1 MRIVTPGIPDK
12 KSVYLITRSYYAQL
26 IHAGVRIY
34 EYTPGFIHAKMI
46 VADNDIAVV
55 GTINMDFRSFYL
67 HFECGAVFYDG
78 SVVHKVYSDIL
89 ETIDQ
94 SEEID
99 EQWIRSYPWIK
110 SIGASLLSL
119 LIPLM

>member
-1 MRIVTPGIPDK
+1 MP
-12 KSVYLITRSYYAQL
+12 SVFLYQWPQYPHNMAASFPHSELSEEER
-26 IHAGVRIY
+26 VRA
-34 EYTPGFIHAKMI
+34 PAHAKMI

-67 HFECGAVFYDG
+67 HFECGTVFYRG
-78 SVVHKVYSDIL
+78 SVVDKVRSDIL
-89 ETIDQ
+89 ETIEK

-99 EQWIRSYPWIK
+99 EHWIKSYPWIK